1 MLQNIGVVVI
11 GRNEGQHL
19 RQCLLS
25 VIDKTNHLVYVDS
38 GSTDDSLD
46 IANSL
51 GVKVISLDSS
61 EPFTAARGRNT
72 GAKYL
77 REKNPQIDF
86 IQFVDGDS
94 YIVDGWLEQA
104 SRELETNQDI
114 AVVCGVLKEKNP
126 ELSVYNKLC
135 HLEWS
140 TPGGNVAAC
149 GGNMMVRGSVFQ
161 QIKGFNQ
168 TLIAG
173 EDPELCLRLR
183 QKGWKIFKLDHAM
196 GLHDGNMISF
206 VQWWKRLIRGG
217 YAYAEGAWLY
227 GNLSERYCVRE
238 SMRIWFWGFLLPLLS
253 IATLWYTQGLS
264 LILLIIAYVV
274 LFFRVYISMKQ
285 KKFTSQDAF
294 IYAIFAVVDKF
305 PQTLGQIRFYLGRF
319 LQKPSKLIEHKQ

>member
-1 MLQNIGVVVI
+1 MLHNIGIVVI
-11 GRNEGQHL
+11 GRNEGKHL
-19 RQCLLS
+19 PQCLLS
-25 VIDKTNHLVYVDS
+25 VINKTNHLVYVDS
-38 GSTDDSLD
+38 GSTDNSLD

-51 GVKVISLDSS
+51 DVKVISLDPS

-77 REKNPQIDF
+77 LETNPEIDF

-104 SRELETNQDI
+104 SSELDMKKDL
-114 AVVCGVLKEKNP
+114 AVVCGVLKEKHP

-149 GGNMMVRGSVFQ
+149 GGNMMVRASVFQ

-183 QKGWKIFKLDHAM
+183 QQGWKIFKLNHLM
-196 GLHDGNMISF
+196 GLHDGSMISF

-217 YAYAEGAWLY
+217 FAYAEGAWLH
-227 GNLSERYCVRE
+227 GNLSERYRVGE
-238 SMRIWFWGFLLPLLS
+238 SIRIWFWGLFLPLLT
-253 IATLWYTQGLS
+253 IVTLWHTQGLS
-264 LILLIIAYVV
+264 LILLIIAYTV
-274 LFFRVYISMKQ
+274 LLFRVYISMKQ
-285 KKFTSQDAF
+285 KQFASEDAF
-294 IYAIFAVVDKF
+294 IYAIFAILDKF
-305 PQTLGQIRFYLGRF
+305 PQMLGQIKFYMGILLKSR
-319 LQKPSKLIEHKQ
+319 SKLIEHK